1 MDDGSRIAAV
11 SEVPTDSTML
21 VTLRRVETGETVEAI
36 LTRLGDGSVV
46 AFKNQCQHWTD
57 VQLDRGSGAAIR
69 DGQVLCRK
77 HGAAFQLE
85 SGYCDF
91 GPCEGSTLATIGIT
105 IEDETVKLTDGDYEF
120 VESGGMER
128 DPDDLSSGGRIGF

>member
-1 MDDGSRIAAV
+1 MDDDPGIAAV

-21 VTLRRVETGETVEAI
+21 VTLERIETGETLEAI

-91 GPCEGSTLATIGIT
+91 GPCEGSTLIT
-105 IEDETVKLTDGDYEF
+105 VETAVEDETVRLTDRDYTF
-120 VESGGMER
+120 VKTGGIDR

>member
-1 MDDGSRIAAV
+1 MDDDPGITAV
-11 SEVPTDSTML
+11 AEVPTDSTML
-21 VTLRRVETGETVEAI
+21 VTLERIETGETLEAI

-91 GPCEGSTLATIGIT
+91 GPCEGSTLVTVETAV
-105 IEDETVKLTDGDYEF
+105 EDETVRLTDRDYAF
-120 VESGGMER
+120 VKTGGLDR